1 MNPQQK
7 FEVFIEEC
15 TEAAKSGW
23 IHTGFRDAFVD
34 YKQWY
39 DAESG
44 EKVHFI
50 DGGNAPVDFSVE
62 YYPGSDARQVWK
74 REVRMFRDGQELYG
88 TLNALRNLDRTNPSY
103 VIIFDEAAQSES
115 DVGDRHVF
123 MIVPEESL
131 Q

>member
-1 MNPQQK
+1 MNPQQQ

-15 TEAAKSGW
+15 KEAAKNGW
-23 IHTGFRDAFVD
+23 IHKGFRDAFVD

-50 DGGNAPVDFSVE
+50 DRHNAPVDFSVE
-62 YYPGSDARQVWK
+62 YYIAHEARHVWK
-74 REVRMFRDGQELYG
+74 RDVRLFRDGQELYG
-88 TLNALRNLDRTNPSY
+88 TLNALRNLDHTNPSY
-103 VIIFDEAAQSES
+103 VIIFDEVVKSES
-115 DVGDRHVF
+115 QVGDRHVF